1 MASTLKNL
9 GWKFMERMS
18 AQLVQLVV
26 SVVLARILSPSDYG
40 AVAMVMIF
48 IMLANVLI
56 EGGFSSALIQKKDA
70 DDIDFSTVFY
80 FSIAFSLLLYAVLY
94 FSAPLISNFYGAE
107 YQILTPILRVLGIQI
122 IIFAVNSVQ
131 QAYVQR
137 QMMFKNFFLATL
149 VGTIT
154 SALVGLFMAYSG
166 YGIWS
171 IVGQQLTA
179 SVINTLTLYIV
190 TRKLPI
196 LVFSLAR
203 LKGLFNYGVKL
214 LGASLLVTG
223 YQELRALIIGKLYT
237 AQDLAFFDRGKQFPS
252 LIVTNINSSIG
263 AVLFPKMAKEQ
274 DSMEQIKNTTRISIR
289 FSSYIMSPIMLG
301 LVAISE
307 PFIRIVLTEKWIG
320 CVPMMQWFC
329 IVFLFMPIHT
339 ANMQALKAIGRSDTY
354 LKLELVKKTI
364 ELVSL
369 FVVIWISVDA
379 IVINM
384 AILTT
389 MFTAVNAY
397 PNRKLLNYS
406 YKEQLVD
413 ILPSITISM
422 IMLIVILS
430 FNQLVILNDWVIILV
445 DIFIGLIL
453 YIGLSVLTKNKE
465 YKYIHNRL
473 FKRNEK

>member
-18 AQLVQLVV
+18 AQLVQLIVLIA
-26 SVVLARILSPSDYG
+26 LARILSPSDFG
-40 AVAMVMIF
+40 TVAMVTIF
-48 IMLANVLI
+48 IIFANVLI

-70 DDIDFSTVFY
+70 DDVDFSTVFY
-80 FSIAFSLLLYAVLY
+80 FSLVFSILLYAILY
-94 FSAPLISNFYGAE
+94 FSAPSISAFYGVG
-107 YQILTPILRVLGIQI
+107 YQILTPVLRVLGLQV

-137 QMMFKNFFLATL
+137 QMMFKNFFWATL

-154 SALVGLFMAYSG
+154 SAFIGLFMAYSG

-179 SVINTLTLYIV
+179 SVINTLTLYYV

-196 LVFSLAR
+196 LAFSLEK
-203 LKGLFNYGVKL
+203 LKSLFNYGVKL

-223 YQELRALIIGKLYT
+223 FQELRTLIIGKLYT

-274 DSMEQIKNTTRISIR
+274 DSIEQIKNTSRISIR
-289 FSSYIMSPIMLG
+289 FSSYIMCPIMCG
-301 LVAISE
+301 LASVSE
-307 PFIRIVLTEKWIG
+307 PFVRIVLTEKWID
-320 CVPMMQWFC
+320 CVPLMQWFC
-329 IVFLFMPIHT
+329 IVYFFMPIHT

-354 LKLELVKKTI
+354 FKLELVKKII

-369 FVVIWISVDA
+369 FVVVWISIDA

-389 MFTAVNAY
+389 LFTAVNAY
-397 PNRKLLNYS
+397 PNYNLIKYS
-406 YKEQLVD
+406 YKEQIAD
-413 ILPSITISM
+413 ILPATTMSM
-422 IMLIVILS
+422 IMLIVILT
-430 FNQLVILNDWVIILV
+430 FNHFVVLKDWTILFV
-445 DIFIGLIL
+445 DIIIGLVL
-453 YIGLSVLTKNKE
+453 YFGLSVLMNNQE
-465 YKYIHNRL
+465 FKYIINSII
-473 FKRNEK
+473 KRNGK

>member
-9 GWKFMERMS
+9 GWKFLERIS

-26 SVVLARILSPSDYG
+26 SIVLARILSPSDFG
-40 AVAMVMIF
+40 AVVMVTTF
-48 IMLANVLI
+48 VMLANVLI

-70 DDIDFSTVFY
+70 DELDFSTVFY
-80 FSIAFSLLLYAVLY
+80 FSIAFSILLYAVLY
-94 FSAPLISNFYGAE
+94 FSAPSISAFYGAE
-107 YQILTPILRVLGIQI
+107 YQILTPVFRVLGIQV

-137 QMMFKNFFLATL
+137 QMMFRNFFWATL

-154 SALVGLFMAYSG
+154 SALVGLLMAYSG

-179 SVINTLTLYIV
+179 SVVNTLTLYVV

-196 LVFSLAR
+196 LAFSLER
-203 LKGLFNYGVKL
+203 LKSLFNYSVKL
-214 LGASLLVTG
+214 LGANLLVTG
-223 YQELRALIIGKLYT
+223 FQELRALIIGKFYT
-237 AQDLAFFDRGKQFPS
+237 AQDLAFFDRGRQFPS
-252 LIVTNINSSIG
+252 LIVTNINSSVG
-263 AVLFPKMAKEQ
+263 TVLFPKMAKEQ
-274 DSMEQIKNTTRISIR
+274 DSIEQIKYITRISIR
-289 FSSYIMSPIMLG
+289 FSSYVMCPIMLG
-301 LVAISE
+301 LAAVSE
-307 PFIRIVLTEKWIG
+307 SLVIIVLTEKWIG
-320 CVPMMQWFC
+320 CVPLMQWFC
-329 IVFLFMPIHT
+329 IVYLFMPIHT

-369 FVVIWISVDA
+369 FVVVWISVDA

-389 MFTAVNAY
+389 LFTAVNAY
-397 PNRKLLNYS
+397 PNRKLLNYT
-406 YKEQLVD
+406 YKEQIAD
-413 ILPSITISM
+413 ILPAITISM
-422 IMLIVILS
+422 IMLIVILT
-430 FNQLVILNDWVIILV
+430 FNHLVVLKDWVILLV

-453 YIGLSVLTKNKE
+453 YVGLSVLTRNKE
-465 YKYIHNRL
+465 YKYILNRL
-473 FKRNEK
+473 FKRNGK

>member
-9 GWKFMERMS
+9 GWKFMERIS

-26 SVVLARILSPSDYG
+26 SIVLARILSPSDYG
-40 AVAMVMIF
+40 AVAMVTIF
-48 IMLANVLI
+48 VMLANVLI

-80 FSIAFSLLLYAVLY
+80 FSIAFSLVLYAILY
-94 FSAPLISNFYGAE
+94 FSAPAISSFYGEE
-107 YQILTPILRVLGIQI
+107 YKILTPVLRVLGIQV

-137 QMMFKNFFLATL
+137 QMMFKNFFWATL
-149 VGTIT
+149 IGTIV
-154 SALVGLFMAYSG
+154 SAVVGLFMAYSG
-166 YGIWS
+166 FGIWS
-171 IVGQQLTA
+171 IVAQQLTA
-179 SVINTLTLYIV
+179 GIINTLTLYIV

-196 LVFSLAR
+196 WAFSFSR
-203 LKGLFNYGVKL
+203 LRSLFNYGVKL

-274 DSMEQIKNTTRISIR
+274 DSIEQIKRTTRMSIR
-289 FSSYIMSPIMLG
+289 FSSYIMSPIMFG
-301 LVAISE
+301 LSAVSE
-307 PFIRIVLTEKWIG
+307 PFIRIVLTEKWVG
-320 CVPMMQWFC
+320 CVPLMQWFC
-329 IVFLFMPIHT
+329 LVFLFMPIHT
-339 ANMQALKAIGRSDTY
+339 ANMQALKAIGRSDTF
-354 LKLELVKKTI
+354 LKLELIKKSV
-364 ELVSL
+364 ELISL
-369 FVVIWISVDA
+369 FVVVWISVDA

-389 MFTAVNAY
+389 LFTAVNAF

-406 YKEQLVD
+406 YKEQVRD
-413 ILPSITISM
+413 IFPSIVMSIV
-422 IMLIVILS
+422 MLVLLLS
-430 FNQLVILNDWVIILV
+430 FNHYVELEDWQTIVVDLIIGV
-445 DIFIGLIL
+445 IL
-453 YIGLSVLTKNKE
+453 YIGLSIVTKNKE
-465 YKYIHNRL
+465 YRYIINTLFRKYG
-473 FKRNEK
+473 K

>member
-26 SVVLARILSPSDYG
+26 SIVLARILSPSDYG
-40 AVAMVMIF
+40 AVAMVTIF

-70 DDIDFSTVFY
+70 DDLDFSTVFY
-80 FSIAFSLLLYAVLY
+80 FSITFSILLYAVLY
-94 FSAPLISNFYGAE
+94 ISAPSISAFYGTE
-107 YQILTPILRVLGIQI
+107 YQILTPVLRVLGIQVI
-122 IIFAVNSVQ
+122 ILAVNSVQ

-137 QMMFKNFFLATL
+137 QMMFKNFFWATL
-149 VGTIT
+149 AGTIT

-179 SVINTLTLYIV
+179 SVINTITLYVI

-196 LVFSLAR
+196 LALSFER

-301 LVAISE
+301 LAAVSE
-307 PFIRIVLTEKWIG
+307 PFVRIVLTEKWIG

-329 IVFLFMPIHT
+329 VVFLFMPIHT
-339 ANMQALKAIGRSDTY
+339 ANMQALKAIGRSDTF
-354 LKLELVKKTI
+354 LKLELVKKAI
-364 ELVSL
+364 ELASL
-369 FVVIWISVDA
+369 FVVVWISVDA

-389 MFTAVNAY
+389 LFTAVNAY

-406 YKEQLVD
+406 YKEQIAD
-413 ILPSITISM
+413 ILPAITISI
-422 IMLIVILS
+422 IMLIVILT
-430 FNQLVILNDWVIILV
+430 FNHFVVLKDWVILLV

-453 YIGLSVLTKNKE
+453 YVALSVLTKNKE
-465 YKYIHNRL
+465 YKYILNRL
-473 FKRNEK
+473 LKKNGK